1 MPDRPTETMR
11 CDVLVAG
18 GGISGAVAA
27 IEARE
32 AGCDVLL
39 VDRGFFGAS
48 GCTALASGM
57 WSYYKPEDDLDHW
70 LHNHGGTM
78 VNETLLT
85 ESIEALYELTHRLE
99 SWGVEWVKDERG
111 EIARMGGPGIP
122 FPHSAMMVGG
132 GPGFMMAIAAHARR
146 IGVRVLN
153 RTMVTDLLTSD
164 GAHPT
169 GGGVVGA
176 LGLDT
181 RTGALTV
188 LEAKAVVLATGPM
201 HFPYPRPDGPF
212 TGMPVE
218 LSGDGI
224 AIGLRAGADLGK
236 MEIGGD
242 GLVQGLFHAAQG
254 FEMLLGLGGSFVNV
268 LGDDFLARY
277 AETRALGAG
286 TRRSELGTAGTLEI
300 VEGRGP
306 VLREN
311 RELQAGDLRLLEIVL
326 PIIMRTFASAGIRVE
341 RDLVPYLKAM
351 PGSTAVTGA
360 GLRIDRRGAAS
371 LPGLL
376 AAGNVSDG
384 AYVIMGQNISTCAV
398 IGTWA
403 GRSAAELAAEGAT
416 GSVVDDQVRQL
427 AGCALSGARAE
438 GAVSYREVHDEIEKI
453 MLELGHVLDDGGLAR
468 AIDRVRGVQEELL
481 PLLGSTDW
489 HEFAKIPGLR
499 NFCQALEVSYLV
511 MRHRRE
517 SRGNILRADYPYVDN
532 ERWLTMTVARFD
544 GREIVLRD
552 IPRPRDDHYRDT
564 KPERIPHP
572 FFAAA
577 REAV

>member
-1 MPDRPTETMR
+1 MASPPVETVR

-27 IEARE
+27 IVARE
-32 AGCDVLL
+32 TGWEVLL
-39 VDRGFFGAS
+39 ADRSFFGAS

-57 WSYYKPEDDLDHW
+57 FSYFKPGDDLDHW
-70 LHNHGGTM
+70 LRNHGGTM
-78 VNETLLT
+78 VNETLLA

-99 SWGVEWVKDERG
+99 DWGVEWVRDENG

-132 GPGFMMAIAAHARR
+132 GPAFMMAIAAHARR

-153 RTMVTDLLTSD
+153 RTMLTDLLTSD
-164 GAHPT
+164 GEHPT
-169 GGGVVGA
+169 GGRVVGA
-176 LGLDT
+176 LALDT
-181 RTGALTV
+181 RTGALTRI
-188 LEAKAVVLATGPM
+188 EAKATVLATGPM
-201 HFPYPRPDGPF
+201 HFPYPRPDSPF

-236 MEIGGD
+236 MEMGGD

-254 FEMLLGLGGSFVNV
+254 FEMLLGLGGSFVNA
-268 LGDDFLARY
+268 LGEDFLARY

-311 RELQAGDLRLLEIVL
+311 RELEAGDLRLLEIVL

-360 GLRIDRRGAAS
+360 GLRIDERGAAS
-371 LPGLL
+371 LPGLF

-384 AYVIMGQNISTCAV
+384 AYVIMGQNIATCAV
-398 IGTWA
+398 IATWA
-403 GRSAAELAAEGAT
+403 GGAAAECAAASDPVPSNEAQVGRLAERA
-416 GSVVDDQVRQL
+416 L
-427 AGCALSGARAE
+427 AGAGAE
-438 GAVSYREVHDEIEKI
+438 GAVTYDEAHDEIEEI
-453 MLELGHVLDDGGLAR
+453 ILELGHVLDDRGLSHAIERIR
-468 AIDRVRGVQEELL
+468 AVQTELL
-481 PLLGSTDW
+481 PRLGAGNW

-499 NFCQALEVSYLV
+499 NFSQALEVAYAV

-517 SRGNILRADYPYVDN
+517 SRGNILRSDYPYIDN

-544 GREIVLRD
+544 GERVSLRD
-552 IPRPRDDHYRDT
+552 VPRPRNEHYRDT
-564 KPERIPHP
+564 QPERIPHP
-572 FFAAA
+572 FFEAA
-577 REAV
+577 REPA